1 MMKDEICGGQLLFL
15 VHAHGGTLPEQHCG
29 AENEGLGPLGAS
41 GAQLGAQG
49 VIC

>member
-1 MMKDEICGGQLLFL
+1 ML
-15 VHAHGGTLPEQHCG
+15 VFVLCVSASISGTGGTLPEQHCG